1 MYKTNT
7 LKIKREHCT
16 YTPCYCE
23 ENVWKLCEKIKD
35 SDSDLLENCYVIFV
49 SNDAKQVPI
58 WFQRSGHISRD
69 NLCIWDYHVFL
80 ILKDPKETKV
90 YDFDTVLEFPVT
102 FNNYVKQAIKPEY
115 NEHYERLF
123 RVISADIF
131 LSTFASDRSHMRKPD
146 GSYTSDPPF
155 YAPISSKDSTNNI
168 QEFISMNSKI
178 GYGEVMNLKK
188 FCQYFLPNQ
197 LD

>member
-1 MYKTNT
+1 MT
-7 LKIKREHCT
+7 LFARFFVHTVSYSLQIYFDFIWINWSQK
-16 YTPCYCE
+16 
-23 ENVWKLCEKIKD
+23 N
-35 SDSDLLENCYVIFV
+35 SLLL
-49 SNDAKQVPI
+49 Q
-58 WFQRSGHISRD
+58 
-69 NLCIWDYHVFL
+69 DYHVFL

-115 NEHYERLF
+115 NEHYERFGLFKSTIYWLSLKKKSVRNIESIYLFSRLF

-155 YAPISSKDSTNNI
+155 YAPISSKGKL
-168 QEFISMNSKI
+168 FIK
-178 GYGEVMNLKK
+178 
-188 FCQYFLPNQ
+188 
-197 LD
+197 